1 MRKIKVYNRLEKQ
14 FVLACFR
21 AGMGPR
27 IVSER
32 MKISYPE
39 VQKWFTCYQN
49 LDNDWAFVDDAAYTE
64 RQKAF
69 ELFQQGYGYKKV
81 ASELSVPVSRSKY
94 WHLVYRHGQ
103 YDFFTKGSNRPK
115 RYSDEKRREILNL
128 FQSTSLSKKA
138 FCHENGITVG
148 TLNSWLAKENG

>member
-1 MRKIKVYNRLEKQ
+1 MRKIRIYTRQQKQ
-14 FVLACFR
+14 VALACFR

-27 IVSER
+27 TVSER
-32 MKISYPE
+32 LEISYPE
-39 VQKWFTCYQN
+39 VHKWYESFKN
-49 LDNDWAFVDDAAYTE
+49 LDNSWATVDDDAYTE

-103 YDFFTKGSNRPK
+103 YEFFTKGLRRPK
-115 RYSDEKRREILNL
+115 RYSDEKRAQLLKL
-128 FQSTSLSKKA
+128 FENTTQSKKA

-148 TLNSWLAKENG
+148 TLNSWLAKAGK